1 MKQISNLTKALRVH
15 ACKGDPEVF
24 IKIPEG
30 ILKALAQRSIETG
43 HSMESE
49 IIVRLAHSVID
60 TVPDQEIITQPI
72 KRRRT

>member
-1 MKQISNLTKALRVH
+1 MKEITSLKGLQVH
-15 ACKGDPEVF
+15 ACKTDPVVSL
-24 IKIPEG
+24 KIPG
-30 ILKALAQRSIETG
+30 SILKALAQRSLETG

-60 TVPDQEIITQPI
+60 AVPDQEIITQPI